1 MSKRKA
7 EESPQKAKL
16 LRATSS
22 QEQESKDIENRHSPT
37 ENSLENVLPT
47 GVFDDDSDEMDV
59 DESSPDSTQRPD
71 TDGSLAEDILYQR
84 IEIGKASSSYLDVL
98 LQATCALLN
107 SGGGVV
113 HMKIANF
120 YNLKSPLDQLDTFWQ
135 SLESK
140 LDAMIKPSEYAEV
153 FDRVVEKDVI
163 RLFVKAPGHCCTVE
177 FNLFLAGD
185 SKKTEASFKE
195 TVRLLQ
201 DRPLGKRKDFCRIPL
216 QELPSLPE
224 SFSYKQKL
232 DFHESK
238 HIQFKCF
245 PSTNPLLHG
254 NNRTQR
260 KTIVDQISAFG
271 NCSGGI
277 ILVGVRDDCTVLGQD
292 MSSKENSREDIESRI
307 RSLIEDMKWPC
318 ICEREVFWNIK
329 FLPVEGKENC
339 FVIAI
344 YVAGIKGGVFT
355 KKPKSYELRLEDD
368 GKQQSISRLE
378 FVEWKKRMLSG
389 KDMLQHERR
398 AVQELSNKLDSLS
411 LSNRFLLTV
420 KGSVGRILEN
430 FFKVEAGCPV
440 SPKDFVKNLP
450 KVAQEVVERIQEIS
464 SPGRSRALLVGSP
477 SWRAC
482 VSNKSDVQGKSLSV
496 DGVICDLLLFNREL
510 GGLRLLTLCD
520 TDRVDESLVSYS
532 HTTAKALKKV
542 LVIQGGCNEKF
553 YVTPHVVPCH
563 APERQIRQICQVCPD
578 SPYPGDYKLQ
588 EHRAK
593 INNILESLV
602 IVLAAIPSALSSKQG
617 VSFFNLL
624 TKEQFQLLYQEID
637 RSKELWIKGPAGTGK
652 TVVAVEFIKELRR
665 RDPVPKQDEILFVCE
680 NVGLREQISKLQICK
695 CLCRKG
701 FMLKRQYHLREV
713 KHVIMDE
720 VQSFRDE
727 DRKPEEENWLKKA
740 RRLVRQHSDDD
751 DDDDDDPGYL
761 WLFIDKRQIHH
772 QFATGIPPEKK
783 QKPFFNLKKIIRNSK
798 RIVDFASKSFL
809 DKAALNEVEM
819 GHDYEGEKVSV
830 KNYQKG
836 NEVSTIRDVIK
847 SLRTEGYSD
856 GDITI
861 LYGKQHYIPEN
872 LESKLNMGKVVKA
885 EQNDSEHLVVSTFR
899 MYSGLERPVVLL
911 VNLIKQTSLPQGSY
925 LHRAAIYCSATRA
938 MVKLVIL
945 NEMQPN
951 SQPSTV

>member
-1 MSKRKA
+1 MPKRKPD
-7 EESPQKAKL
+7 EESPQKVKL

-22 QEQESKDIENRHSPT
+22 QEEERVRDIENRHSPT

-47 GVFDDDSDEMDV
+47 GVLDDDSDEMDV

-71 TDGSLAEDILYQR
+71 TDGSLAEDILYR
-84 IEIGKASSSYLDVL
+84 TIEIGKKSSVNLDVL
-98 LQATCALLN
+98 QAICALLN

-120 YNLKSPLDQLDTFWQ
+120 DNSKSLLDQLDTFWQ

-163 RLFVKAPGHCCTVE
+163 LLFVKAPGHCCTVE

-185 SKKTEASFKE
+185 AKKTEASFKE

-201 DRPLGKRKDFCRIPL
+201 DRPLGTRKDFRRIPL

-224 SFSYKQKL
+224 SFSYEQKL

-238 HIQFKCF
+238 QIQFKWF
-245 PSTNPLLHG
+245 PSKNPLLHG

-260 KTIVDQISAFG
+260 ETIVNQISAFG

-277 ILVGVRDDCTVLGQD
+277 ILVGVRNDCTVLGQD
-292 MSSKENSREDIESRI
+292 MTSKENSREDIESRI

-318 ICEREVFWNIK
+318 ICERKVFWDIK
-329 FLPVEGKENC
+329 FLPVAGKENC

-368 GKQQSISRLE
+368 GKQQSISHLE

-389 KDMLQHERR
+389 KDMLQHERT

-411 LSNRFLLTV
+411 LSKGLLLTV

-450 KVAQEVVERIQEIS
+450 KGAQEVVERIQEFS
-464 SPGRSRALLVGSP
+464 STGRSRALLVGSP

-482 VSNKSDVQGKSLSV
+482 VSSKSDVQGESLSV

-532 HTTAKALKKV
+532 LTTAKALKKA
-542 LVIQGGCNEKF
+542 LVIQGGCKEKF

-563 APERQIRQICQVCPD
+563 APERQIRQICQICPD

-593 INNILESLV
+593 VNNILESLV

-637 RSKELWIKGPAGTGK
+637 RFKELWIKGPAGTGK
-652 TVVAVEFIKELRR
+652 TVVAVELIKELRR
-665 RDPVPKQDEILFVCE
+665 RDPDLKQDEILFVCE
-680 NVGLREQISKLQICK
+680 NIGLREQIRKLQICK
-695 CLCRKG
+695 CLCRKS
-701 FMLKRQYHLREV
+701 FMLMGEYHLREV

-727 DRKPEEENWLKKA
+727 DRKPGEESWLQKA
-740 RRLVRQHSDDD
+740 RRLVRQQSDDD
-751 DDDDDDPGYL
+751 DDDPDRGYL
-761 WLFIDKRQIHH
+761 WLFIDNRQIHH
-772 QFATGIPPEKK
+772 GFPTGIPPENQ
-783 QKPFFNLKKIIRNSK
+783 QKPWFCLKKIIRNSK
-798 RIVDFASKSFL
+798 RIVDYASKKFL
-809 DKAALNEVEM
+809 DKAALNEIEM
-819 GHDYEGEKVSV
+819 GHDFEGEKVSV

-836 NEVSTIRDVIK
+836 NEVSTLRKVVK

-856 GDITI
+856 GDIAI
-861 LYGKQHYIPEN
+861 LYGKQDSMPEN
-872 LESKLNMGKVVKA
+872 LEIKLKIGEVVKA
-885 EQNDSEHLVVSTFR
+885 EGNDSEHVVVSTFR
-899 MYSGLERPVVLL
+899 KYSGLERPVVVL
-911 VNLIKQTSLPQGSY
+911 VNLIKQESLPLGSN
-925 LHRAAIYCSATRA
+925 LHRTIYCSATRA

-945 NEMQPN
+945 KEKQPTN
-951 SQPSTV
+951 QPSTV